1 MKNEKSVSSKIQEY
15 IKNKFEST
23 NNTETEH
30 DIKNEELNNIV
41 SYDIGKT
48 IEQTRPYTNV
58 ISNIDILESAINIL
72 DIQGTKAYAEIKV
85 TRRVYPVNMENSRTT
100 TQVATEPL
108 ELNLQENG
116 WIVISNDLDT
126 ISLDGDNYD
135 NDEDVDYSVYS
146 TGELISMYL
155 KSNIV
160 KLSNITYE
168 HKGAPEKNPLEYPNE
183 TFNIDMFNLYYWL
196 LEEVGEVHDLDY
208 PVTKYD
214 FLNSDTFIKVRDKG
228 HKYGSD
234 VFRLSVGDILFFGTN
249 NTTIGVY
256 VGDGQM
262 ITLLGKFPKDNTTP
276 RVYTIKDSWWNE
288 FNGMVYRLRSDEY
301 NGK

>member
-1 MKNEKSVSSKIQEY
+1 MKNEKDVKAKIQEY

-58 ISNIDILESAINIL
+58 IASIDILERDINIL

-85 TRRVYPVNMENSRTT
+85 TRRVYPVDMENSRTT

-146 TGELISMYL
+146 TGELVSMYL

-168 HKGAPEKNPLEYPNE
+168 HKGAPDKNPLEYPNE

-262 ITLLGKFPKDNTTP
+262 ITLLGKFPKDNATP
-276 RVYTIKDSWWNE
+276 RVYTIKDSWWDE